1 MPRWWQSPVR
11 SSKQRTGTFDPTTYR
26 DRYQEALRELIEAK
40 MKGVAIKPR
49 EVSTPPPVIDLMAAL
64 NFFPDPKRYSFLA
77 LSAAVTIPGG
87 TVQMDRHLA
96 GHHWQR
102 VRKPRP

>member
-11 SSKQRTGTFDPTTYR
+11 SSEQRTGTFDPTTYR
-26 DRYQEALRELIEAK
+26 DRYREALRELIEAK

-64 NFFPDPKRYSFLA
+64 KLQVVFPRTQSGARSSRFPAPLPSPA
-77 LSAAVTIPGG
+77 GLSRWIAIWPGITG
-87 TVQMDRHLA
+87 RE
-96 GHHWQR
+96 
-102 VRKPRP
+102 